1 MTRTAAT
8 LLVGVAVSAV
18 SGCVSAD
25 AGQAGQPGRPGPPA
39 VEYPAAQQPHA
50 PQLPHLIG
58 NGGSPDQLVE
68 APVHEVLEAAL
79 LPSERVPG
87 PAAAPPATGES
98 PRKAERDQPKKPAR
112 RDAPEPPAPHQPAP
126 RHKPDRKPDRGPAL
140 PKLPT
145 SAADVCALG
154 TGYGG
159 WKHNSPEARIC
170 RETYGG

>member
-18 SGCVSAD
+18 SGCVSTD
-25 AGQAGQPGRPGPPA
+25 AGPPGPPA
-39 VEYPAAQQPHA
+39 AQSPAAQQPRP

-58 NGGSPDQLVE
+58 NGGNPEELVE

-79 LPSERVPG
+79 LPSERAPE
-87 PAAAPPATGES
+87 PAAAPPA
-98 PRKAERDQPKKPAR
+98 PREPRHRTAADEPQPPPPTR
-112 RDAPEPPAPHQPAP
+112 RAAAPQTPAPHRPAP
-126 RHKPDRKPDRGPAL
+126 RQQPERAQPAL
-140 PKLPT
+140 PKLPA

-159 WKHNSPEARIC
+159 WKPNSPEARIC
-170 RETYGG
+170 REAYGG

>member
-18 SGCVSAD
+18 SGCVSA
-25 AGQAGQPGRPGPPA
+25 GAGQPAPPA
-39 VEYPAAQQPHA
+39 AQSPAAQQPRP

-58 NGGSPDQLVE
+58 NGGDPEELVE

-79 LPSERVPG
+79 LPSERAPE
-87 PAAAPPATGES
+87 PAAAPPV
-98 PRKAERDQPKKPAR
+98 PREPRHHADTDAPAQPPAR
-112 RDAPEPPAPHQPAP
+112 RAAAPESAPHKKPKP
-126 RHKPDRKPDRGPAL
+126 HHEPDRKKPAL

-159 WKHNSPEARIC
+159 WKPNSPEARIC